1 METQILISVFN
12 PYVLL
17 GIGVALIAFEAVITS
32 FVLVWFGIGF
42 IITAGISYIYPFEDG
57 IWQLAIVS
65 LISLILIVL
74 LRKKALETFIDSKKE
89 INDNFFEEGGIGE
102 IKNSKV
108 FFKGTYWEID
118 TKEDIK
124 SFSENERVNVIK
136 TYKNYAVIEKK

>member
-74 LRKKALETFIDSKKE
+74 LRKKHSKHLL
-89 INDNFFEEGGIGE
+89 
-102 IKNSKV
+102 
-108 FFKGTYWEID
+108 TL
-118 TKEDIK
+118 
-124 SFSENERVNVIK
+124 
-136 TYKNYAVIEKK
+136 KKR